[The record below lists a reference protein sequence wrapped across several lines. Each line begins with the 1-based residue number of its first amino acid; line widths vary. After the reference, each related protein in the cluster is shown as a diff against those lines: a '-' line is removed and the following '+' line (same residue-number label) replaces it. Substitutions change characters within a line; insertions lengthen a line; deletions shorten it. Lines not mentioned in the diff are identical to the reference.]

1 MIIMNKMKNVHV
13 IVATGKW
20 GQDHL
25 RYRRHR
31 LAEFLKMHSETEEV
45 IWICPSSNKPEK
57 PYEKLENGII
67 QFPIADILPPRIFRF
82 SRFFDVFYKS
92 KLEPFIQYLTN
103 KKAEKNVK
111 FILWY
116 TYPGFPAIS
125 NMFMWD
131 KIMYDCSD
139 LWVAPV
145 GGDSNL
151 LTKLREESIRRSEN
165 RIITAASKII
175 CTSDFLGEK
184 IKENPRSSGKQI
196 VVIENGVEYDLFQSS
211 QLIHDERMDKLGKPI
226 LGYIGGIKPKLDF
239 SIIKK
244 LAREHKDAT
253 ILFIGPDG
261 TNGDSEF
268 KELLSLP
275 NVVWLGK
282 VNPLNV
288 PSYMSRVDIGILPY
302 KNSIYNQAVFP
313 LKLFEFIASGKLVVG
328 MNLPS
333 TTKYSQENVYYH
345 TSSGS
350 DFLNVIHEIIV
361 GKIYDKNSEYRK
373 KTAKSMSWEGIFT
386 KMYSLTKDNDSLFL

>member
-1 MIIMNKMKNVHV
+1 MIMKKNKNVHV
-13 IVATGKW
+13 IVSTGKW

-31 LAEFLKMHSETEEV
+31 LAEFLKMHNETEEV
-45 IWICPSSNKPEK
+45 VWLCPSSNKSEK

-67 QFPIADILPPRIFRF
+67 QFPISDILPPRIFRF
-82 SRFFDVFYKS
+82 SRFFDVFYKEKLQPFIEYLS
-92 KLEPFIQYLTN
+92 KLKTENNL
-103 KKAEKNVK
+103 K

-116 TYPGFPAIS
+116 TYPGFPAIPQ
-125 NMFMWD
+125 MFIWD
-131 KIMYDCSD
+131 KVIYDCSD

-165 RIITAASKII
+165 RIITSASNII

-184 IKENPRSSGKQI
+184 IKNNPRSSGKKI
-196 VVIENGVEYDLFQSS
+196 DVIENGVEYDLFQSS
-211 QLIHDERMDKLGKPI
+211 QVKEDKRMDKLSNPI

-239 SIIKK
+239 ASIKA
-244 LAREHKDAT
+244 LAKEHDNGT

-261 TNGDSEF
+261 TNGDTEF
-268 KELLSLP
+268 KDLLTLP

-282 VNPLNV
+282 VDPLDV
-288 PSYMSRVDIGILPY
+288 PSYMNKIDIGILPY
-302 KNSIYNQAVFP
+302 KKSIYNQAVFP

-333 TTKYSQENVYYH
+333 TSKYNQEDVYYH
-345 TSSGS
+345 TNSER
-350 DFLNVIHEIIV
+350 DFLKVINEIIL
-361 GKIYDKNSEYRK
+361 KNTYKENCDYRK
-373 KTAKSMSWEGIFT
+373 QIAKRMSWEDIFT
-386 KMYSLTKDNDSLFL
+386 KMYALTKDDDSLFL